1 MPDMN
6 KVEVSFTADV
16 TSFNRGVDRME
27 RKIDEFDAKTEK
39 ELNNVNRR
47 FDLLD
52 GSVKKVEKS
61 MNGFGDNV
69 EMRGVQKQL
78 IEVKDEFER
87 TGKVGQ
93 GAINGLNSAIADVD
107 FDSLDSKSKKAFK
120 TVQKDAMKLTDQVNK
135 LKHIQFANNF
145 EQENKVI
152 AYSFSKLNESLN
164 STSLALNKVR
174 KGMSPQQAQQYSK
187 SMINVRKTMSDFRSE
202 LNTTGTVS
210 RDTFYRLKKDIETVN
225 FNKLPVS
232 ARKAISEVS
241 VAFTQLNRNIDISG
255 THIDRNHD
263 KMRRFSMG
271 IRNTLNTTKQDFS
284 KFVVNINR
292 IGTAFRNVG
301 EVSAGAIRGGI
312 LASLTSVIPIA
323 GTATTA
329 IMGIGA
335 GLGTVAGGAIGLGG
349 AFGIAGGAVGAF
361 VHQSAYALKMLE
373 DETLKVTNEVKNYQ
387 ETLKGLKSDWE
398 ALINQNQAAI
408 FNTMTNGIASA
419 RYALSTLNPFLADT
433 AQKIAEASQKMH
445 QWITTSDNAKN
456 AFAMLN
462 KIGPAIF
469 QNILNSAGHV
479 GNGVTRI
486 FTAFG
491 PLFTW
496 TGQQLEN
503 LSKKFDIWANSSNT
517 QRGIASFI
525 NYTKENLPVL
535 SSVFNNTFIGIINLF
550 KAFSGQTS
558 WALKGLNNLTER
570 FRNWAATLD
579 QTQGF
584 KDFIAYTRANAPVVG
599 QFIGNLVNIMVAF
612 VRAAAPIGEVVLK
625 IVTAFTGWLA
635 NMMDSHPA
643 IAKMIALMLTITGVF
658 KMSAIAVGLLF
669 VPFKRL
675 ITTLGLLI
683 GKQRVEAIQQRL
695 LNKSQIKSKGIIGA
709 LRGAYTGLI
718 TKIKALAIQE
728 RLAAIQTRIANGV
741 KKAAIAIS
749 NSYRRTISRIAN
761 AQMIQAAK
769 TKIAAAATAIW
780 TGVTK
785 GAALAARGL
794 GLALRFMTGPIGII
808 ITIIGVLV
816 GVFIHLWKTN
826 SGFRNGVIAIWNS
839 IKQAALN
846 IFGWLG
852 SFFSQVW
859 NGIKFVALTTW
870 NWIKS
875 AAISTWN
882 GIKWAIQ
889 NPIQAL
895 KSILSA
901 IWNGIKWAAI
911 TVWNG
916 IKTAV
921 LFIINGWITA
931 IRLYFNALKLFW
943 SALWNGIKYV
953 AVTIWNAIKAG
964 VMYVI
969 NGWITAIRFAFNG
982 LKLFF
987 TTLWNGIKRVAI
999 TTWNLIKT
1007 GVIAIIRTWITF
1019 IRYTFNALRTFFINT
1034 WNAIKRVTLAVW
1046 NAIKNGV
1053 IAAIRILNNTVRS
1066 IISTLRTW
1074 IINAWNFIKNK
1085 VVAAARAL
1093 YNGVKWAFNTLK
1105 SALIAIVS
1113 KLRTWLISA
1122 WNYIKNK
1129 IVSLMRSMYN
1139 SVKNI
1144 FATLWK
1150 YTNHIFSKLKNWLVN
1165 TWRNIRNTVTSHV
1178 SKMWAS
1184 MKSTFNNLWNGVRS
1198 IFSKVKSYIV
1208 SIWKSIK
1215 QSVIGTVKKLWS
1227 GVSSIFWSM
1236 KNGLDKVVG
1245 KIKGIFKNMVD
1256 SVKTGLNKLIKG
1268 INWVADKVGMPK
1280 LPTLS
1285 TGTATQTINRQ
1296 VKTTSDG
1303 RLKQGTMAVVGDKG
1317 KGNGPGG
1324 YRNEMIRYPNGKVA
1338 ITPSEDT
1345 TTYLPRNSVVYSGAQ
1360 THAMMF
1366 SEGTLPHFSGG
1377 TVADSLLK
1385 GAKNAA
1391 HKGSEFF
1398 GDVGKK
1404 GGKLAGRVT
1413 KGGKAV
1419 INAAGEKAGEIKEAI
1434 DKVIGDV
1441 MDYMDNPGKLVDKVI
1456 SYFGVNFDGIKG
1468 LPGDIVRGAFK
1479 KMKTSISNM
1488 FKGWLEDAGGGDSG
1502 YLELDR
1508 GINFPFMASASEAI
1522 ARGYPFPR
1530 AHHGIDI
1537 NYPMGTPVRS
1547 TISGTAEGRSGYN
1560 GGFGN
1565 SVWIKSGIIDVIY
1578 GHLSKLAFRSK
1589 RVKPG
1594 DLLGYSGSTGD
1605 SSGPHLHYEMR
1616 WNGVA
1621 KDPMSWLKKNNGGGG
1636 GKKSPSKWRSTI
1648 VRAAK
1653 KMKVNPSNAQING
1666 IIAQI
1671 QRESGGDAGIT
1682 QDPRLKDGNAGPNL
1696 ARGLLQYVPS
1706 TFRSYAVKGHTN
1718 IKSGYDQ
1725 LLAFFNNSNWAN
1737 DIQYGRSGWGPRGSR
1752 RFATGTNS
1760 APQGLSMLFEKGGE
1774 ILNLNGGEQI
1784 IPNDVSIAAIERVI
1798 KSDIF
1803 KRTQEAVFN
1812 AMAAFANAFK
1822 QPDGIGLDG
1831 TAILNVLHNTS
1842 RNMAWLANG
1851 GFSQSVAAYDPMQRV
1866 NASAVYNEAG
1876 QLFGYNNSSD
1886 VLQRVET
1893 LLQDNNRYQRSIDNN
1908 TNRAANKSDVI
1919 EMNGKVV
1926 ARAIASDVN
1935 TEIKREEQRKVRFKR
1950 GGR

>member
-93 GAINGLNSAIADVD
+93 GAINGLNSAIVDVD

-120 TVQKDAMKLTDQVNK
+120 TVQKDATKLTDQVNK

-187 SMINVRKTMSDFRSE
+187 SMVNVRKTMSDVRSE

-225 FNKLPVS
+225 FNKLPMS

-241 VAFTQLNRNIDISG
+241 VSFSKLNRDIDISG

-263 KMRRFSMG
+263 KMRRFSSG
-271 IRNTLNTTKQDFS
+271 VRNTLNTTKQDFS

-349 AFGIAGGAVGAF
+349 AFGIAGLGAKMFIGQTVT
-361 VHQSAYALKMLE
+361 ALKMLE
-373 DETLKVTNEVKNYQ
+373 DGTLKVTNEVENYQ
-387 ETLKGLKSDWE
+387 ATLKGLKSDWE
-398 ALINQNQAAI
+398 ALINKNQAAL

-433 AQKIAEASQKMH
+433 AQKIAVASQKMH

-462 KIGPAIF
+462 KIGPTIF

-535 SSVFNNTFIGIINLF
+535 SSVFNNTFLGIINLF

-612 VRAAAPIGEVVLK
+612 VRAAAPVGEVVLK

-635 NMMDSHPA
+635 KMMNSHPI
-643 IAKMIALMLTITGVF
+643 IAQMLAVMFTLVGVF
-658 KMSAIAVGLLF
+658 KMSAIAVGLLIA
-669 VPFKRL
+669 PFGRL
-675 ITTLGLLI
+675 ISVLGLLI
-683 GKQRVEAIQQRL
+683 GKQRIEAIQQRL

-816 GVFIHLWKTN
+816 GVLVHLWKTN

-911 TVWNG
+911 SVWNG

-931 IRLYFNALKLFW
+931 TRLYFNALKLFW

-987 TTLWNGIKRVAI
+987 MTLWNGIKRVAI

-1019 IRYTFNALRTFFINT
+1019 IRYTFNALRIFFINT
-1034 WNAIKRVTLAVW
+1034 WNAIKRVSLAVW

-1085 VVAAARAL
+1085 VIAAARAL
-1093 YNGVKWAFNTLK
+1093 YNGVKWAFNALR
-1105 SALIAIVS
+1105 SAVIATVS
-1113 KLRTWLISA
+1113 RLRTWLISA

-1150 YTNHIFSKLKNWLVN
+1150 YTNYIFSKLKSWLVN
-1165 TWRNIRNTVTSHV
+1165 TWRNIRNSVTSHV

-1184 MKSTFNNLWNGVRS
+1184 MKSTFNSLWSGVKN
-1198 IFSKVKSYIV
+1198 IFGKVKSFITKTWNTIKNSVV
-1208 SIWKSIK
+1208 SS
-1215 QSVIGTVKKLWS
+1215 VKKLWS
-1227 GVSSIFWSM
+1227 SVSSIFWSM

-1245 KIKGIFKNMVD
+1245 KIKGIFSGLTK
-1256 SVKTGLNKLIKG
+1256 SIKTALNKLIEG
-1268 INWVADKVGMPK
+1268 INWVADKIGMDK
-1280 LPTLS
+1280 LPKFS
-1285 TGTATQTINRQ
+1285 TGTATQTVNR
-1296 VKTTSDG
+1296 KIRTTSDG
-1303 RLKQGTMAVVGDKG
+1303 RLKQDTMAVVGDKG

-1324 YRNEMIRYPNGKVA
+1324 FRHETITYPNGKQV
-1338 ITPSEDT
+1338 ITPNTDT
-1345 TTYLPRNSVVYSGAQ
+1345 VAYLPKNSSVDSGMTTYQRLNS
-1360 THAMMF
+1360 M
-1366 SEGTLPHFSGG
+1366 PHFAGG
-1377 TVADSLLK
+1377 TK
-1385 GAKNAA
+1385 
-1391 HKGSEFF
+1391 
-1398 GDVGKK
+1398 KK
-1404 GGKLAGRVT
+1404 GGVSGFFDNMREA
-1413 KGGKAV
+1413 GGKML
-1419 INAAGEKAGEIKEAI
+1419 NAAGNKVGNGVKKAKETGS
-1434 DKVIGDV
+1434 KVAKSAGKIASGAVSAIGDV
-1441 MDYMDNPGKLVDKVI
+1441 MDYIDNPGKLVDKI
-1456 SYFGVNFDGIKG
+1456 IGAFGFNFDFAKG
-1468 LPGDIVRGAFK
+1468 SLITNLLGAAYK
-1479 KMKTSISNM
+1479 KLKKGVSDL
-1488 FKGWLEDAGGGDSG
+1488 FAGWLEDSGGGDDSLLTRYPMVQPFG
-1502 YLELDR
+1502 RYR
-1508 GINFPFMASASEAI
+1508 GGLMFNGGRHYGVDFAYPHGADVYATNNGTVSSMHDYGGGLI
-1522 ARGYPFPR
+1522 ARLLTGQFTLFF
-1530 AHHGIDI
+1530 
-1537 NYPMGTPVRS
+1537 M
-1547 TISGTAEGRSGYN
+1547 
-1560 GGFGN
+1560 
-1565 SVWIKSGIIDVIY
+1565 
-1578 GHLSKLAFRSK
+1578 HLSKILK
-1589 RVKPG
+1589 TGKVKIG
-1594 DLLGYSGSTGD
+1594 DKIAKSGNSGNFTT
-1605 SSGPHLHYEMR
+1605 GPHLHFQVNRGHDNYVNNANAIE
-1616 WNGVA
+1616 
-1621 KDPMSWLKKNNGGGG
+1621 PMKWLAGHGGGGG

-1682 QDPRLKDGNAGPNL
+1682 QSTAVRDINAITGNL
-1696 ARGLLQYVPS
+1696 AQGLLQYVPS

-1831 TAILNVLHNTS
+1831 TAILNALHNTS

-1876 QLFGYNNSSD
+1876 QLFGYNNSND

-1908 TNRAANKSDVI
+1908 TNRAANKSGAL

-1926 ARAIASDVN
+1926 AREIANDVN
-1935 TEIKREEQRKVRFKR
+1935 NEIKRHEQLKVRFKG

>member
-69 EMRGVQKQL
+69 EMRSVQKQL

-901 IWNGIKWAAI
+901 IWNGIKWAAVS
-911 TVWNG
+911 VWNG

-931 IRLYFNALKLFW
+931 IRMYFTALKLFW
-943 SALWNGIKYV
+943 TALWNGIKYV
-953 AVTIWNAIKAG
+953 AITLWNAIKAG
-964 VMYVI
+964 VMFVI
-969 NGWITAIRFAFNG
+969 NGWITAIRFVFNS

-987 TTLWNGIKRVAI
+987 STLWNGIKRVAI
-999 TTWNLIKT
+999 TTWNLIKI

-1034 WNAIKRVTLAVW
+1034 WNAIKRVSLAVW

-1150 YTNHIFSKLKNWLVN
+1150 YTNYIFSKLKNWLVN
-1165 TWRNIRNTVTSHV
+1165 TWRNIRSTVTSHV

-1245 KIKGIFKNMVD
+1245 KIKGIFKGMTD
-1256 SVKTGLNKLIKG
+1256 AVKKGINSLIKG
-1268 INWVADKVGMPK
+1268 INWVADKLSMPK
-1280 LPTLS
+1280 LKYLS
-1285 TGTATQTINRQ
+1285 TGTQTINRQ

-1303 RLKQGTMAVVGDKG
+1303 SLKQDTMAVVGDRG
-1317 KGNGPGG
+1317 PGNGPGG
-1324 YRNEMIRYPNGKVA
+1324 FRNEMIRYPNGRMA
-1338 ITPSEDT
+1338 LTPSTDT
-1345 TTYLPRNSVVYSGAQ
+1345 PTYLPKGSAVYNGAQ
-1360 THAMMF
+1360 THAMLYNQ
-1366 SEGTLPHFSGG
+1366 GTLPKFNKGTAGG
-1377 TVADSLLK
+1377 GSILDAAKKLGQK
-1385 GAKNAA
+1385 GT
-1391 HKGSEFF
+1391 EFF

-1404 GGKLAGRVT
+1404 GAKAAGRIAANGAPVIQEV
-1413 KGGKAV
+1413 GK
-1419 INAAGEKAGEIKEAI
+1419 KAGQAKEAI
-1434 DKVIGDV
+1434 GKAIGDV

-1456 SYFGVNFDGIKG
+1456 SHFGVNFDSVKG
-1468 LPGDIVRGAFK
+1468 WPGQMMNAALK
-1479 KMKTSISNM
+1479 KMKSGVSNL
-1488 FKGWLEDAGGGDSG
+1488 FKGWLEESGGGDSG

-1547 TISGTAEGRSGYN
+1547 TIAGTAEGRSGYN

-1831 TAILNVLHNTS
+1831 TAILNALHNTS

-1851 GFSQSVAAYDPMQRV
+1851 GFSQSIAAYDPMQRV
-1866 NASAVYNEAG
+1866 NASAVYDEAG

-1893 LLQDNNRYQRSIDNN
+1893 LLQDNNRYQRSIDDN
-1908 TNRAANKSDVI
+1908 TNRAANKNPVL

-1926 ARAIASDVN
+1926 ARSIANDVN
-1935 TEIKREEQRKVRFKR
+1935 NEIKRHEQKKVRFKG